1 MSDSFRNTVKIE
13 LTVNG
18 KHVTRTVDARLT
30 LADFLREE
38 LDLTGTK
45 LGCEH
50 GVCGACSVLMDDL
63 LVRSCLTLAVQATG
77 AAVRTVEAIS
87 EDPGGVRLRESF
99 KKHHALQCG
108 FCTSG
113 FLVTAYHL
121 LENRGAVDA
130 DDVREELNGNICR
143 CTGYQGI
150 VAAVL
155 EASAERAAPAGPV
168 GEGVSWKR

>member
-1 MSDSFRNTVKIE
+1 VSKTVEETFEIE

-18 KHVTRTVDARLT
+18 REVTSVVDPRLT

-50 GVCGACSVLMDDL
+50 GVCGACTVLMDGRA
-63 LVRSCLTLAVQATG
+63 VRSCLTLAVQATG
-77 AAVRTVEAIS
+77 TDVRTVEEICN
-87 EDPGGVRLRESF
+87 EPRGMRLREGF
-99 KKHHALQCG
+99 KKHHGLQCG

-113 FLVTAYHL
+113 FLVTAYEL
-121 LENRGAVDA
+121 LEERGYVDA
-130 DDVREELNGNICR
+130 DEAREELSGNICR

-150 VAAVL
+150 VAAVV
-155 EASAERAAPAGPV
+155 EAGDAPESA
-168 GEGVSWKR
+168 

>member
-1 MSDSFRNTVKIE
+1 MSDGFHDMVTIE

-18 KHVTRTVDARLT
+18 KEVTRTVDPRLT

-63 LVRSCLTLAVQATG
+63 LVRSCLTFAVQAAG
-77 AAVRTVEAIS
+77 RIVRTVEAIS
-87 EDPGGVRLRESF
+87 EAPEGVRLREAF

-113 FLVTAYHL
+113 VLVTAYHL
-121 LENRGAVDA
+121 LEDRSVVDA
-130 DDVREELNGNICR
+130 QDVREQLSGNICR

-155 EASAERAAPAGPV
+155 EASDERAPGRT
-168 GEGVSWKR
+168 S